1 MSSKHGP
8 IDLIPQRNFPP
19 EIAMLA
25 VESPLTATDADA
37 AGVLPPQPKSVRE
50 TGLPQQLI
58 VELIAKAI
66 FVGGKSHLP
75 VLTTRLHLSINVLRE
90 ALEFMVAEHLLEVAW
105 RGESDIDVQYQLT
118 AGGKQRASAWL
129 DRCPYVGP
137 APVSLESYR
146 AVVER
151 QAGQAPLPCADELAA
166 EFADDFLSPGVQRML
181 GAAMHAGRTLL
192 LHGPSGSG
200 KSMLA
205 RRLGALL
212 QGVIA
217 VPHALA
223 VGQEIVQ
230 VYDALLHRAPSPQH
244 LRQLR
249 QPQDQRSSDPR
260 WVPCQRPVVALD
272 ADLSAD
278 MLDLLPDS
286 HSGCYRSP
294 PQLKANNGMLIV
306 DDLGRQRMAAG
317 DLLNRFSQARELE
330 RSQLSLV
337 GGYHFSVPCRV
348 QLVFVTSLAPEA
360 LLDAPALRR
369 VGYKIPIGPLA
380 AASYRT
386 LFRQQC
392 LSAGVVFDDAALRY
406 LVDDLHAG
414 SGLPLLACY
423 PREIIGRVADFAGFL
438 GEPARLTVAS
448 LDQAWT
454 SMFAT
459 AEGPRADGVDA
470 IDHLQQHIV

>member
-1 MSSKHGP
+1 M
-8 IDLIPQRNFPP
+8 L
-19 EIAMLA
+19 MLA
-25 VESPLTATDADA
+25 VESLTPATDADA

-66 FVGGKSHLP
+66 FIGGKSHLP

-90 ALEFMVAEHLLEVAW
+90 ALEFMVAEHLVEVAW

-137 APVSLESYR
+137 APVTLEAYR
-146 AVVER
+146 AMVEL
-151 QAGQAPLPCADELAA
+151 QAGLAPLPCADELAA
-166 EFADDFLSPGVQRML
+166 EFADDFLSPAVQRML
-181 GAAMHAGRTLL
+181 GAAMHAGRTVL

-200 KSMLA
+200 KSVLA
-205 RRLGALL
+205 RRLGTLL

-249 QPQDQRSSDPR
+249 HLQDQRSSDPR
-260 WVPCQRPVVALD
+260 WLLCQRPVVALD

-278 MLDLLPDS
+278 MLDLQPDS

-306 DDLGRQRMAAG
+306 DDLGRQRMAAT

-337 GGYHFSVPCRV
+337 GGYHFSVPCRL
-348 QLVFVTSLAPEA
+348 QLVFIASLAPEA
-360 LLDAPALRR
+360 LFDAPALRR
-369 VGYKIPIGPLA
+369 VGYKIPVGPLG

-392 LSAGVVFDDAALRY
+392 LAAGVAFDDAALRY

-438 GEPARLTVAS
+438 GEPARLTVAA
-448 LDQAWT
+448 LDQAWS

-459 AEGPRADGVDA
+459 AEPLPPGVDDSADA
-470 IDHLQQHIV
+470 IDHLQQHIL

>member
-1 MSSKHGP
+1 M
-8 IDLIPQRNFPP
+8 L
-19 EIAMLA
+19 MLA
-25 VESPLTATDADA
+25 VESFPPATDADA

-50 TGLPQQLI
+50 TGLPLQLI

-66 FVGGKSHLP
+66 FIGGKSHLP

-90 ALEFMVAEHLLEVAW
+90 ALEFMVAEHLVEVAW

-129 DRCPYVGP
+129 DRCPYIGP
-137 APVSLESYR
+137 APVTLEAYR
-146 AVVER
+146 AMVER
-151 QAGQAPLPCADELAA
+151 QAGHAPLPCADELAA
-166 EFADDFLSPGVQRML
+166 EFADDFLSPVVQRML
-181 GAAMHAGRTLL
+181 GAAMHAGRTVL

-205 RRLGALL
+205 RRLGTLL

-249 QPQDQRSSDPR
+249 QLQDQRSSDPR
-260 WVPCQRPVVALD
+260 WLLCQRPVVALD

-278 MLDLLPDS
+278 MLDLQPDS

-306 DDLGRQRMAAG
+306 DDLGRQRMAAT

-337 GGYHFSVPCRV
+337 GGYHFSVPCRL
-348 QLVFVTSLAPEA
+348 QLVFVASLAPEA
-360 LLDAPALRR
+360 LFDASALRR
-369 VGYKIPIGPLA
+369 VGYKIPVGPLG

-392 LSAGVVFDDAALRY
+392 LTAGVAFDDAALRY

-423 PREIIGRVADFAGFL
+423 PREIIGCVSDFAGFL
-438 GEPARLTVAS
+438 GEPARLTVAA
-448 LDQAWT
+448 LDQAWS

-459 AEGPRADGVDA
+459 AEPLPPGVDDSADA
-470 IDHLQQHIV
+470 IDHLQQHIL